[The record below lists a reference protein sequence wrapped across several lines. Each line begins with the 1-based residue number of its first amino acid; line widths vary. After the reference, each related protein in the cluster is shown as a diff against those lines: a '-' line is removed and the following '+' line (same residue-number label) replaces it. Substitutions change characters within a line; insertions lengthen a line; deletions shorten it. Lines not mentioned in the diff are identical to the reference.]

1 MTWNPLIDES
11 DAAYLVGQT
20 ILAIYI
26 SDMRL
31 CFITDEGPVVF
42 IVEGDCCS
50 WSYFYSFW
58 GAGNLIDQRVTALTP
73 VRLPDPCDA
82 DSALGDVVDAY
93 GFAIESTGGDAEL
106 SFRNDSNGYYGGY
119 MRYDAEAPTSFD
131 LSVDNG
137 WTPVF
142 TNYTRALDKKR
153 GGNEK
158 RPW

>member
-1 MTWNPLIDES
+1 MTWDGWTDQS

-31 CFITDEGPVVF
+31 CFVTDEGPVVF

-50 WSYFYSFW
+50 WSYFYSFS

-73 VRLPDPCDA
+73 VRLDSPHDA
-82 DSALGDVVDAY
+82 DSARGDVVEAY
-93 GFAIESTGGDAEL
+93 GFAIESTGGDAEF

-119 MRYDAEAPTSFD
+119 MRYDTGVPASFD

-142 TNYTRALDKKR
+142 THYTRALDQKR
-153 GGNEK
+153 GYESGI
-158 RPW
+158 W